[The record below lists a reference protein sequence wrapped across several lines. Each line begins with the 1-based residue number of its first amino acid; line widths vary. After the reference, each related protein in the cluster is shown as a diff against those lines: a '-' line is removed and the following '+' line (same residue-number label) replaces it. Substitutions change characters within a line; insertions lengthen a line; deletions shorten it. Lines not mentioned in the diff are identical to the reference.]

1 MDALLE
7 EKNYSSFTLV
17 HENILIIYVS
27 EKCVQD
33 GGAASRGIIRKKN
46 RLLFLNPDVV
56 FDPEVYSWT
65 FSALTTVSTEI

>member
-1 MDALLE
+1 MEREPWRDPSRE
-7 EKNYSSFTLV
+7 P
-17 HENILIIYVS
+17 IIK
-27 EKCVQD
+27 KCVQD